1 MERVNQDGLTE
12 KQFLEQY
19 RPGDYER
26 PSVTVDMLIF
36 SVNEA
41 RDTLKVLLVK
51 RKDHPYIDCWAI
63 PGGFMNMDESAGE
76 AARRELAEETGLTDV
91 YMEQLYTF
99 TNPGRDP
106 RMRIVSIA
114 YMALI
119 SETDVTAGDDA
130 LDAAW
135 FDIMQAEDKVYLHN
149 EERGIIMKYTVKD
162 NVFQNGVLTIDD
174 YYLETE
180 GFPKFAFDHQN
191 LFYTGLVRLRGKAE
205 YTPLLFNLMPEQFT
219 LAELQKVYELV
230 LNRKLYKMSLKRM
243 AEPYIE
249 MTGKKMERRGKSS
262 GKPPMFYR
270 YVGKKDAGM
279 EGLL

>member
-1 MERVNQDGLTE
+1 MERVNKDGLTE
-12 KQFLEQY
+12 REFLEQY
-19 RPGDYER
+19 QPGDYER

-76 AARRELAEETGLTDV
+76 AARRELEEETGLTDV

-106 RMRIVSIA
+106 RMRIISIA

-119 SETDVTAGDDA
+119 AETDVTAGDDA

-135 FDIMQAEDKVYLHN
+135 FDITQMEDKVCLHN
-149 EERGIIMKYTVKD
+149 EERGITMKYTVKD

-174 YYLETE
+174 YYLEAE

-249 MTGKKMERRGKSS
+249 MTGEKMERRGKSS

-270 YVGKKDAGM
+270 YAKKKDTGM
-279 EGLL
+279 EELL